1 MCRWCVRRLKQL
13 MFHIQYVTQTS
24 SWQRTLSAF
33 FQCCATQQRW
43 EGSEML
49 HPANK
54 KAPLTRYGHVLFILC
69 NRLGR
74 NCHQSHATTTTYQ
87 TTRAIIKRQ
96 PGAAH
101 VPSTQRNSR
110 NNPSIRWARDVVFH
124 YTTPRTVGSS
134 LTKQWAREQSR
145 RKLAWLSG
153 LSTDVRNDAGEMIP
167 EEKQPPQKR
176 KERLLLHRLFTL

>member
-1 MCRWCVRRLKQL
+1 MWHRRHHGRELFQHFFSVVQLNKDEKEVRCYILP
-13 MFHIQYVTQTS
+13 I
-24 SWQRTLSAF
+24 
-33 FQCCATQQRW
+33 
-43 EGSEML
+43 
-49 HPANK
+49 K

-145 RKLAWLSG
+145 RKLARLSG